1 MRSRPPSEELRT
13 ATLQVVVPVC
23 IRQASFCMCD
33 TSVWM
38 VSFGIV
44 NRLIGLSMK
53 VLKRSYLRLANA
65 NSLSGLFQYVCKN
78 SSTNLPRLNL

>member
-1 MRSRPPSEELRT
+1 MRSHPPSEELRT

-44 NRLIGLSMK
+44 NRLIGLSVK
-53 VLKRSYLRLANA
+53 VLKVAVSYALLMLTAYPDFFNM
-65 NSLSGLFQYVCKN
+65 
-78 SSTNLPRLNL
+78 